1 MVVMIIIGLFFIG
14 IGFIVKYQPDL
25 IAGYNTMSYE
35 KKKNVDIAGLSAF
48 MKRVSVILGITII
61 SLSIVAKVTHNTV
74 IFSIIIPLMF
84 TGIVVMVIMAQ
95 RYDHNGRK
103 HKITN
108 YIILGAVFIFT
119 IGMTARHYLPAKE
132 IFDGEKVTYTGSYGF
147 DLSISDIE
155 TIEMVDE
162 IPKIKIRTNGVSTG
176 YIRKGWFNLESWGR
190 CRLFM
195 TSNNPPFLI
204 VTKNNGERIIIN
216 SREKNRTEN
225 IYAQLKEK
233 FDQ

>member
-25 IAGYNTMSYE
+25 IAGYHTMSHE
-35 KKKNVDIAGLSAF
+35 KKKNVDIAGLSA
-48 MKRVSVILGITII
+48 
-61 SLSIVAKVTHNTV
+61 
-74 IFSIIIPLMF
+74 
-84 TGIVVMVIMAQ
+84 
-95 RYDHNGRK
+95 
-103 HKITN
+103 
-108 YIILGAVFIFT
+108 
-119 IGMTARHYLPAKE
+119 
-132 IFDGEKVTYTGSYGF
+132 
-147 DLSISDIE
+147 
-155 TIEMVDE
+155 
-162 IPKIKIRTNGVSTG
+162 
-176 YIRKGWFNLESWGR
+176 
-190 CRLFM
+190 FM